1 MKKLSSLHEEFIDRS
16 RRSMLF
22 GKLPIKPLEGNV
34 AIVASDKWEKVD
46 SPLRLRKSYSFMSQE
61 KRNLF
66 VIELFEYEARIGHN
80 ATITVEE
87 GKVVLDVRTKDV
99 DQITEL
105 DKEYAKFADVLFRD
119 VVYSSS
125 EDEYRKTSE
134 R

>member
-1 MKKLSSLHEEFIDRS
+1 VKRLSHLHEEFIDKAH
-16 RRSMLF
+16 RSMLF
-22 GKLPIKPLEGNV
+22 GRLPVKPLESGV
-34 AIVASDKWEKVD
+34 AIVPSEKWEKLE
-46 SPLRLRKSYSFMSQE
+46 SPLRLRKHYNFMSQE

-66 VIELFEYEARIGHN
+66 VAELFEYETKTGHN

-87 GKVVLDVRTKDV
+87 GKVTLDVRTKDV

-125 EDEYRKTSE
+125 EDET
-134 R
+134 